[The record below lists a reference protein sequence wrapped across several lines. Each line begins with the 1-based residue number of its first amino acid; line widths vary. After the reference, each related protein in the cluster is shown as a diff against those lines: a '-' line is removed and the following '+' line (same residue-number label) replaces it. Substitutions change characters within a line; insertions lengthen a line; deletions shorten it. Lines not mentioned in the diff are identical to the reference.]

1 MHRKMVLLDVSVFLM
16 GIIFLYGCN
25 PDVKNLSAQEKQ
37 GYELYK
43 EICRQC
49 HRLQNPKMHTPD
61 EWEKTVEKMQ
71 RYMEEKKDR
80 VTLIDEEQKEKI
92 LLYLK
97 KQSRRSAGG

>member
-1 MHRKMVLLDVSVFLM
+1 MLFHVTIFLISVL
-16 GIIFLYGCN
+16 FLYGCN

-49 HRLQNPKMHTPD
+49 HRLQSPKMHTAD

-71 RYMEEKKDR
+71 RYMEEKRDR
-80 VTLIDEEQKEKI
+80 VKLMDEEQKEKI

-97 KQSRRSAGG
+97 KQSRRGADG

>member
-1 MHRKMVLLDVSVFLM
+1 MYKKMLILDVSVFLI
-16 GIIFLYGCN
+16 GVIFLYGCN
-25 PDVKNLSAQEKQ
+25 ADVRNLNAQEKQ

-49 HRLQNPKMHTPD
+49 HRLQSPKMHTPD
-61 EWEKTVEKMQ
+61 EWEKTIEKMQ
-71 RYMEEKKDR
+71 RYMEEKKGR

-97 KQSRRSAGG
+97 KRSRRGADG